1 LLSFCFHRYTNLQ
14 DAYLSVTKVKSQV
27 CFCYLFVLFVGLQA
41 LQHACLACNRVC
53 VILWIEAAD
62 LESDEKKEEAER
74 LLRSADAVLVPG
86 GFGERGIE
94 GVIVWF
100 V

>member
-1 LLSFCFHRYTNLQ
+1 MFVF
-14 DAYLSVTKVKSQV
+14 V
-27 CFCYLFVLFVGLQA
+27 FYLFCSCGLQA

-94 GVIVWF
+94 GVNIGLF
-100 V
+100 